1 MNNKIL
7 IKVDAFSL
15 NQSYDLFIPVN
26 EVMWKIRAM
35 IVKSICD
42 IEHLRFD
49 PTEQYTLINKRDGK
63 VYDSNVIILD
73 TDIRNG
79 TELLLI
85 KKS

>member
-15 NQSYDLFIPVN
+15 NETYDIFIPVN
-26 EVMWKIRAM
+26 EVMWKIKAM
-35 IVKSICD
+35 LAKCVCD
-42 IEHLRFD
+42 LEHLTFNPND
-49 PTEQYTLINKRDGK
+49 DYVLINKSDGK

-79 TELLLI
+79 SELLLL